1 MFSSFKFRGTIIFA
15 ISALLALCSCS
26 KEKKDSSLKDLVI
39 TDPKS
44 GNLTLVQGDT
54 YNVRY
59 TTVPESAISTAIV
72 EWTVDDTD
80 VAEVHNGRVTAI
92 SPGDAVLTAKSGGLT
107 ATVNIHVNPVEATS
121 FSLPENVL
129 AFVGKDVLLDVKV
142 EPENANAASLEW
154 ESENPDVA
162 EVRIVKG
169 NAVVVGKSE
178 GITTVKA
185 TASNLEQT
193 KTMEVAVAENYFH
206 ITRYSI
212 SRADLCTVVNDGET
226 FDLDDVSLSGA
237 RVLNVSRG
245 PQGMN
250 FPIDAKKLTITSSNP
265 ESVKCEVIFDNEYY
279 VYLYLNEG
287 EKEGASEIS
296 VSYSV
301 SESEVQLMRFTVT
314 HALKPFTAETAIHQC
329 GHSEPVASEV
339 KLNRNAIYC
348 VELLPDVSARWT
360 SDNESVAKVS
370 KYDACDGEFRGSSM
384 ISTTSEYGE
393 ATITATD
400 ITGKNSRSF
409 KISVSP
415 STFPSGTILVTVENV
430 GTGIVIKPVDSG
442 TKYSLRCTY
451 DGQNSKS
458 FYLYNT
464 ATRTPITYEQ
474 ASWKLMGKSGE
485 DLSTMLTV
493 NPTYAKVTA
502 NYKYGYY
509 YVNSA
514 IDATLT
520 VSDDAGN
527 VFSASIE
534 LLPPRSYNSKYS
546 SIVVVS
552 DGEIDVDKI
561 DIGHTSMVAVYNS
574 STKSYENF
582 GKIYLDGISS
592 IASYTSDS
600 DDPEQYDELEQYSV
614 TGKSKGSGEVYAIDE
629 KGTKITKTISVA
641 SFHFAEGS
649 RIYWGTNPY
658 NTTESHWKSNGVYHE
673 ISTNGWCEHSSAP
686 ASVFKVATSGSSVD
700 VYPQSIWSVTSD
712 HYTEQSTYSS
722 DTELDSYYKSII
734 AASQI
739 NYAQSKGMYYIG
751 NYNYKG
757 VRPLFLNVT
766 ATDDY
771 GTTLRLGYYSD
782 YNVVLRAK
790 LDFSQQNVKI
800 YYMNS
805 GAKSW
810 SEGNKA
816 KSPSGLKSATQIK
829 NGGAFVKFATG
840 PNEKGLYVN
849 NKYKSISKS
858 AKFWDKDGK
867 VGCWSFDYETVYT
880 EEDGYLI
887 WFKTATA
894 RDEGNGILI
903 TDDTGTQQYYYV
915 FKKAKD

>member
-1 MFSSFKFRGTIIFA
+1 MFYSFKFRGTIIFA

-72 EWTVDDTD
+72 EWTVDDPD

-185 TASNLEQT
+185 TANNLEQT

-226 FDLDDVSLSGA
+226 FDLDDISLSGA

-265 ESVKCEVIFDNEYY
+265 ESVKCEVIFDNDYY
-279 VYLYLNEG
+279 VCLCLNEG

-314 HALKPFTAETAIHQC
+314 HALKPFTAETAIYQC

-415 STFPSGTILVTVENV
+415 SSFPSGTILVTVESE
-430 GTGIVIKPVDSG
+430 GSGIVIKPVGSG

-474 ASWKLMGKSGE
+474 ASWKLTSASGE

-493 NPTYAKVTA
+493 NPTYARVTA

-514 IDATLT
+514 IDATLK

-534 LLPPRSYNSKYS
+534 LLPPRAYDSKYS

-552 DGEIDVDKI
+552 DGEIDKDMI
-561 DIGHTSMVAVYNS
+561 DIGHTSTVAVYNS

-629 KGTKITKTISVA
+629 KGTKIKKTISVA
-641 SFHFAEGS
+641 SFHFAKGS
-649 RIYWGTNPY
+649 SIYWGTDPY
-658 NTTESHWKSNGVYHE
+658 NTTESRWKAGGDFYN
-673 ISTNGWCEHSSAP
+673 TNGWCDYSSSP
-686 ASVFKVATSGSSVD
+686 ASVFKVATSGSSVEE
-700 VYPQSIWSVTSD
+700 YPLSIWSVTSD

-757 VRPLFLNVT
+757 IRPLFLNVT

-771 GTTLRLGYYSD
+771 GTKLQLGYWTDKY
-782 YNVVLRAK
+782 VVLRAK
-790 LDFSQQNVKI
+790 LDFSQQDVKI

-810 SEGNKA
+810 SEGDKA
-816 KSPSGLKSATQIK
+816 KSPSGLQSATQIK
-829 NGGAFVKFATG
+829 EGGAFVKFATG

-849 NKYKSISKS
+849 NKYMGFAST
-858 AKFWDKDGK
+858 AKIWDKEAKTSGRTLDR
-867 VGCWSFDYETVYT
+867 EIVYT

-887 WFKTATA
+887 WFNTVTGQNE
-894 RDEGNGILI
+894 DIGIRI
-903 TDDTGTQQYYYV
+903 SDDMGTKRSYLV